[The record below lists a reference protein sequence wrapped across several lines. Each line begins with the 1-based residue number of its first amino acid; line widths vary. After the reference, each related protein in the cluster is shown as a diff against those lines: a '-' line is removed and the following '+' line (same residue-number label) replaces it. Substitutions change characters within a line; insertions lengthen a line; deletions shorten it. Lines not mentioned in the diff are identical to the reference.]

1 MKQSSK
7 ESEEGWRVG
16 GVGQEQDNFPSEN
29 DERIACSR
37 ANFMENHDPV
47 LTKGETFPKS

>member
-1 MKQSSK
+1 M
-7 ESEEGWRVG
+7 
-16 GVGQEQDNFPSEN
+16 N

-47 LTKGETFPKS
+47 LTEGEPFLRVNGAVREIQVQ